1 MGRRNRHRRSLQDSG
16 GGVATLPVP
25 GLSSQ
30 TGPSSFGLTST
41 GAPAYDPGPPQ
52 PAASSLSTTSG
63 DSSRMASFGESLRR
77 ERELR
82 RITLREV
89 SEATKINSRY
99 LEALER
105 NEFTYLPGG
114 AFTKGFIRAYARY
127 IGVDEA
133 EMLNAYLFEIANKE
147 KEQTALEPAGGV
159 DTLREHFQVEYGSD
173 DRRRRRLRLA
183 VVLGGILLLAALI
196 GIGSWY
202 LLSRSTSARYTQP
215 SLSDTAQP

>member
-1 MGRRNRHRRSLQDSG
+1 MGRRQRHRKGHYQSG
-16 GGVATLPVP
+16 SGVGTLPTP
-25 GLSSQ
+25 EPNSQ
-30 TGPSSFGLTST
+30 TGSGSFGLTSART
-41 GAPAYDPGPPQ
+41 PAYHPGPPQ
-52 PAASSLSTTSG
+52 PAAASPSTTSG
-63 DSSRMASFGESLRR
+63 DSSRMASFGETLRR

-147 KEQTALEPAGGV
+147 KGQTSLESTASV
-159 DTLREHFQVEYGSD
+159 DPLREHFQVEYGTD
-173 DRRRRRLRLA
+173 DRRRQRMRVA
-183 VVLGGILLLAALI
+183 VVLGGVLLLATLL
-196 GIGSWY
+196 GIGAWF
-202 LLSRSTSARYTQP
+202 LVSRPGKAHYSPPQQ
-215 SLSDTAQP
+215 SDTVRP